1 MAGEQTQSLHRQVNL
16 LHSNMLGKV
25 SLTSLRAFEAAGRL
39 GSFRSAA
46 SELNLT
52 PSAVSHAVLK
62 LEQALGTELFVRD
75 NRQVHLSS
83 DGQVLMRHAGPAFD
97 ELRRGIESIANRG
110 AGLLRLH
117 SAPSFAAQW
126 LSPRLA
132 RFRELHPDIEVRLAA
147 STDYARFSNDE
158 YDVDIVYGQP
168 RAEGVHIIPL
178 GEELITPLCSP
189 EMAKRIHSLE
199 DLGSVV
205 LIQSDLKL
213 VRWSDWF
220 RENGATAPLV
230 FGARFDRSFLAI
242 AAAADGLGVALES
255 TRLAE
260 RELRSGRLVAPL
272 AGHAKD
278 VRYVG
283 HRLVHPKASHS
294 RRTLRVFSEWLLA
307 ELGISL

>member
-1 MAGEQTQSLHRQVNL
+1 
-16 LHSNMLGKV
+16 MLGKV

>member
-1 MAGEQTQSLHRQVNL
+1 M

-272 AGHAKD
+272 AGRAKD

>member
-1 MAGEQTQSLHRQVNL
+1 
-16 LHSNMLGKV
+16 MLGKV

-189 EMAKRIHSLE
+189 EMAKRIHSLD

>member
-1 MAGEQTQSLHRQVNL
+1 M